1 MAKPRLPLALIQDK
15 MKNKVLILLTA
26 TFFLVSCDQESSVP
40 STSDNPN
47 TSVTPTPTPEAKKE
61 NVTAQ
66 EAFSMLKKLSKAS
79 NYEIASAIKTTG
91 EYHEW
96 LTKGYYYNTSLGYG
110 YLLKE
115 SFDKQYGDSIVYSF
129 TLEDDEVKLSGPK
142 YSYPNGKLTYVNDLS
157 SLYVFPAYETDYKNK
172 IDVSSFITESN
183 GVTYSENRYVVKLF
197 SASIGYT
204 DDESLKQ
211 ILRVSFYKQ
220 GTSFGFNLMGKTG
233 EKYTNLYGTQTLIS
247 NIGQATHPTLDK
259 YVAEHYSIGKTSLT
273 SEVLSRF
280 DLDNNERIKLHNEAH
295 VYIDGTD
302 QGVNLASELL
312 LSKNK
317 AEIITID
324 PETEATTSDIIARHE
339 DGYAYEIGYDEKG
352 KVTEKLYEK
361 YLDWNDLVPDLK
373 AKLLEEKECYRLE
386 NGEYVYYGR
395 LANRLKDFFGQMD
408 IKGVPERMYLTL
420 DDNNQVNGARFE
432 FALSKFDDG
441 TTSFVYRYILN
452 CQLEEESDF
461 TVLTDLSDSLKI
473 PELDN
478 AFAAFDGSKP
488 YEVSFQDT
496 LATSPHQ
503 TITYVDGV
511 YYKEETTTTFGGKKI
526 TANGYYQKDNGIQ
539 SFIMTEDGN
548 YYPRS
553 NSKEGDIASVSPH
566 SISSALFEKKGDKTY
581 VLRDHTLSYV
591 SKGLPLNHNAS
602 LMFPETAKFNLG
614 DDGLLS
620 KVTFTYDWDI
630 INSREEEV
638 TFKYDDV
645 SLPEGVKNTLLSLPN
660 FEEPTSW
667 ANEEES
673 IATNFESFYGEEAK
687 NIPYL
692 YTEETYKLWQSD
704 YSVND
709 QIQLSNKTTSGIDAN
724 FYQMYRQA
732 LLKKGFKKAETPS
745 LPGAE
750 EYNLGKIKVR
760 FAGIL
765 KGGFYFTLNNA

>member
-1 MAKPRLPLALIQDK
+1 
-15 MKNKVLILLTA
+15 MKNKILILLA
-26 TFFLVSCDQESSVP
+26 TSFFLASCGQGSSLP
-40 STSDNPN
+40 STSDNPDI
-47 TSVTPTPTPEAKKE
+47 SVTPIPTPTPEIKKE
-61 NVTAQ
+61 NVTPQ
-66 EAFSMLKKLSKAS
+66 EAFTMLKKLSKAS
-79 NYEIASAIKTTG
+79 SYEIQSAIKTSS

-96 LTKGYYYNTSLGYG
+96 LTKGYYYNTFLGYG
-110 YLLKE
+110 YVLKE

-129 TLEDDEVKLSGPK
+129 TLENEDVKLGAPK

-259 YVAEHYSIGKTSLT
+259 YVAEHYSIGKTILT
-273 SEVLSRF
+273 SDTLSRF

-317 AEIITID
+317 AEIMTID
-324 PETEATTSDIIARHE
+324 PETETTTSDIITRHE
-339 DGYAYEIGYDEKG
+339 YGYAYEVGYDETG

-395 LANRLKDFFGQMD
+395 LANRPKDFFGQMD

-420 DDNNQVNGARFE
+420 DENKQVNGARFE
-432 FALSKFDDG
+432 FPLSKYDNGVD
-441 TTSFVYRYILN
+441 SFVYRYILN
-452 CQLEEESDF
+452 CELVEKSDF
-461 TVLTDLSDSLKI
+461 TTLTDLSDSLKI
-473 PELDN
+473 PELDQ

-488 YEVSFQDT
+488 YQISFKDA
-496 LATSPHQ
+496 LATSPHEI
-503 TITYVDGV
+503 ITYTDRV
-511 YYKEETTTTFGGKKI
+511 YYDEETTTTFGGKKV
-526 TANGYYQKDNGIQ
+526 TATGYYQKDNGIQ

-553 NSKEGDIASVSPH
+553 DSKEGDITSVSPH
-566 SISSALFEKKGDKTY
+566 NISSALFEKKDDKTY

-591 SKGLPLNHNAS
+591 SKGLPLNYNAS

-638 TFKYDDV
+638 TFKYDNV
-645 SLPEGVKNTLLSLPN
+645 SLQEGAKSTLLSLPA

-667 ANEEES
+667 ANEDET

-692 YTEETYKLWQSD
+692 YLEETYKQWQSD
-704 YSVND
+704 YSISD
-709 QIQLSNKTTSGIDAN
+709 QIQLSNKTTAGIDAD